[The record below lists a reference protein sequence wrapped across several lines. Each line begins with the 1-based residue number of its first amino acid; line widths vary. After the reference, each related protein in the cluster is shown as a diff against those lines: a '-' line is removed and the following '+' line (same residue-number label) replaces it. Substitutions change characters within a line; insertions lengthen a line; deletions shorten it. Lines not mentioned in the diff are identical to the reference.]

1 MTNQNRR
8 QATIAYAVV
17 LLLAGGLAVPVTSAR
32 AHGEETP
39 GQAPAREQAVP
50 VAAAAP
56 AMGQGAAAARGHR
69 PDQDQSNPRSGFD

>member
-17 LLLAGGLAVPVTSAR
+17 LLLAGGLAVPATSAR
-32 AHGEETP
+32 AHGEEPP

-50 VAAAAP
+50 VAAAA
-56 AMGQGAAAARGHR
+56 MGQGAAAARGHR
-69 PDQDQSNPRSGFD
+69 ADQDQSNPRSGFD